1 MTSPSL
7 RAFPKPW
14 LSRMMRWAACGILG
28 FTGLCISTS
37 QTDDAIANGE
47 TRTLSLMHKHTGET
61 IHATFRRNG
70 RYDPEVLK
78 KLNWFLRD
86 WRVDEPTQMDPALF
100 DLVWEVYN
108 EVGAEEPIH
117 VVSAYRSPGTNA
129 MLRRRSRAVAKT
141 SQHIQGRA
149 MDFHI
154 PGVSMQRV
162 REVGLMLQRG
172 GVGFY
177 PSGASFVHMDTGSV
191 RHWPKV
197 SREYLARLF
206 PDGRTVH
213 IPADGKPLSGYDLA
227 FAEVRRRGGTVGRG
241 GEDDTEGYTGGENG
255 GVVFQKRGG
264 PNFLTALF
272 GGGET
277 RPEPPVRPLRGRA
290 TPAPRPEPAEEPATA
305 VAQAP
310 AAPPPAPGTF
320 GAQLAAQQQ
329 GTAPPA
335 MANALLPLAN
345 PNAAERPAALAG
357 LVAPLPMARTALP
370 GEAAQ
375 PQATT
380 VAMAAMPLPLANP
393 NGRPAPVLP
402 PLIATGAQPPADK
415 PAQVLAY
422 AQGATEIDPLTT
434 TAVQAGAVQSSA
446 RALPQTAALRSAP
459 PPSSRTTR
467 SATSAPPLVAPT
479 LEGTRG
485 QVAFAASAKTADVFG
500 RSGGMVRP
508 DPRQLKLIEQP
519 VQIVAISFTQHAGLP
534 ATDRFSGSAV
544 NPIPTMQFVKPEPVA
559 TTTQRRAAL
568 ESR

>member
-1 MTSPSL
+1 MTHPSSCIRRRPL
-7 RAFPKPW
+7 LSRAF
-14 LSRMMRWAACGILG
+14 SWALCGVVG
-28 FTGLCISTS
+28 FSALCITTS

-177 PSGASFVHMDTGSV
+177 PSGATFVHMDTGSV

-213 IPADGKPLSGYDLA
+213 IPADGKPLGGYDLA
-227 FAEVRRRGGTVGRG
+227 FAEVRRRGGSVGRG
-241 GEDDTEGYTGGENG
+241 GEDDGEGYTGGENG

-264 PNFLTALF
+264 GNFLTALF
-272 GGGET
+272 GGESK
-277 RPEPPVRPLRGRA
+277 PEPPVRPLRGRA
-290 TPAPRPEPAEEPATA
+290 APAPRPEPAEEPTA

-310 AAPPPAPGTF
+310 ATPTPAAPPDPGTF
-320 GAQLAAQQQ
+320 GAQLAAQQAQ
-329 GTAPPA
+329 TPAVSATAP
-335 MANALLPLAN
+335 LPVAN
-345 PNAAERPAALAG
+345 PNAAERPTVLAG
-357 LVAPLPMARTALP
+357 LVAPLPMARTAMP
-370 GEAAQ
+370 GEA
-375 PQATT
+375 PQAQTT
-380 VAMAAMPLPLANP
+380 LAMAAMPLPVANP
-393 NGRPAPVLP
+393 NARPATPALP
-402 PLIATGAQPPADK
+402 PLIATGAQPAAEK

-422 AQGATEIDPLTT
+422 APTPTEIDPLTT
-434 TAVQAGAVQSSA
+434 TSVQAGTVQSSA
-446 RALPQTAALRSAP
+446 RPLQQTAALRNAP
-459 PPSSRTTR
+459 PPTARTSRTA
-467 SATSAPPLVAPT
+467 SATPLVAPT
-479 LEGTRG
+479 MEGTRG
-485 QVAFAASAKTADVFG
+485 HVVFASSAKTADVFG
-500 RSGGMVRP
+500 RNGGMVRP

-519 VQIVAISFTQHAGLP
+519 AQIVDISFNRSTGVP
-534 ATDRFSGSAV
+534 TTDRFSGSAI
-544 NPIPTMQFVKPEPVA
+544 NPIPTMQFVRPDQPA
-559 TTTQRRAAL
+559 ANPQRRASL
-568 ESR
+568 